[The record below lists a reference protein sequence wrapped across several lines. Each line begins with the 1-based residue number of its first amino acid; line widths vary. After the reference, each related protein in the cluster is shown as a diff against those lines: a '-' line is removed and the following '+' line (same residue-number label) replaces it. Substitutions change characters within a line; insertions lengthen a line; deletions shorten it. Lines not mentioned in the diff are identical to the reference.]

1 MTANLNLHSLYIAQ
15 QHHNYHED
23 HHYHPEAHSLTPP
36 AYPEANRPSPPRTS
50 SSSHGDSPPQ
60 PKRVRSL
67 NPLKTTIVD
76 PQGKKPTKRLVQ
88 TSKARR
94 VRTGCF
100 TCRDRH
106 VKCDEGAPVCNN
118 CLKSNRQCKRGV
130 RLNFAET
137 NQQVKGPPRTAPR
150 GKDWLVSFQDDS
162 REIASGYKGGLESYT
177 NAPNDDLSASPID
190 DFSPITPSR
199 KPFTDV
205 QSHGAPPLRNPNT
218 FEPSKAL
225 GSLPEVSRAPYYPIR
240 SEPPLHQEQV
250 QAHFGG
256 GEAHLP
262 SQLPLRNPEPYH
274 PNPLQPPQPHHHPFT
289 LEDLLQQHRP
299 IYPIHRRRDSDVSR
313 VTSSLIPEGS
323 NNARNPDNDGGD
335 GLMTPFSE
343 NGDESPTSERDYL
356 STEHEINCMQVFIN
370 DVAVWMDVFDKDK
383 HFSTLVPSLAFKS
396 TMLLNA
402 VLACGVKQHSL
413 MCPPTSQAAESEKAR
428 VYYDT
433 STSLLLRSLQNPD
446 RNTDECCI
454 TAVVLNVYD
463 IMNETE
469 SSRLPDERSTTQQ
482 RQQRLEHIRGARAL
496 IRENDYNAGS
506 TSSLARACFWLNV
519 GLEVLSCLSFNW
531 TTSWEPDDWGMDL
544 EFTTWIVGS
553 SSGNGSVI
561 ASSEPDRDDLPSFSG
576 PNVSSAASG
585 DEELWAQRIIYILAK
600 VTNFRASSSP
610 TIPVLHPSQFHNP
623 GHHQHHEP
631 SPHDEQVRLQSR
643 FAEWTRLKS
652 LLDAWNHRC
661 PRSMRPSGYVTG
673 PSSRSSFPNVW
684 LMSRPAIIGRLFY
697 HVCMVLLAQTNPLH
711 KGDTE
716 ENRSLQKHHGRQV
729 CGIVSTSA
737 VGDKGVS
744 SVAIRGLAVAGAVLD
759 SPQEREEVLSIL
771 GKIGKSTGWRLGGV
785 VLELKKA
792 WEVKDL
798 EPMPPSMITLPG
810 LPAVTMGVGMQ
821 VGRIGDSFIRGN
833 AMAGGPPKMSN
844 PLLKGADFRDKEH
857 PYQSWHEDGEGG
869 VPGMMDVVVE
879 VSAFVNVF
887 FCQVT
892 RVKSKRYI
900 AYLRCLCLMPF

>member
-1 MTANLNLHSLYIAQ
+1 MTANINLHTLYIHQ
-15 QHHNYHED
+15 QHNYHD
-23 HHYHPEAHSLTPP
+23 DQHYHPEAHSLTPP
-36 AYPEANRPSPPRTS
+36 AHPEALSSSPDNSPPR
-50 SSSHGDSPPQ
+50 
-60 PKRVRSL
+60 PKRARSL
-67 NPLKTTIVD
+67 NPLTTATVVD
-76 PQGKKPTKRLVQ
+76 AQGKRPTRRFVQ

-137 NQQVKGPPRTAPR
+137 NQQVKGPPRTVPR
-150 GKDWLVSFQDDS
+150 GKDWLVTFQDDS
-162 REIASGYKGGLESYT
+162 REIASGYKGGLESYSD
-177 NAPNDDLSASPID
+177 APDEDLGVSPID
-190 DFSPITPSR
+190 DFPPITRPR
-199 KPFTDV
+199 KASADV
-205 QSHGAPPLRNPNT
+205 QGRGALPSGNPSA
-218 FEPSKAL
+218 FEAAKGLS
-225 GSLPEVSRAPYYPIR
+225 SVPEASRAPYYPITI
-240 SEPPLHQEQV
+240 EPPTHQEPVHLNGGHGQV
-250 QAHFGG
+250 QA
-256 GEAHLP
+256 
-262 SQLPLRNPEPYH
+262 QLPVRNTEPFV
-274 PNPLQPPQPHHHPFT
+274 PNPPQPPQPHHHPFA

-299 IYPIHRRRDSDVSR
+299 VYPVQQRRDSDVSS
-313 VTSSLIPEGS
+313 VTSSLVPERS
-323 NNARNPDNDGGD
+323 NARNPENDGD
-335 GLMTPFSE
+335 GPMTPCSE

-383 HFSTLVPSLAFKS
+383 HFSTVVPSLAFKS

-402 VLACGVKQHSL
+402 ILACGVKQHSL
-413 MCPPTSQAAESEKAR
+413 MSPPASRAAESDRAR
-428 VYYDT
+428 VYHDT

-469 SSRLPDERSTTQQ
+469 PSKLPDERSTAQQ

-496 IRENDYNAGS
+496 IRENNYNAGS
-506 TSSLARACFWLNV
+506 ASSLARACFWLNV

-561 ASSEPDRDDLPSFSG
+561 ASSEPDRGDDLPSFSG
-576 PNVSSAASG
+576 PAAQASSG

-600 VTNFRASSSP
+600 VINFRASSSP

-623 GHHQHHEP
+623 GHHHRHHEP
-631 SPHDEQVRLQSR
+631 TPHDEQVRLQGR

-673 PSSRSSFPNVW
+673 PSSRSAFPNVW

-697 HVCMVLLAQTNPLH
+697 HVCIVLLAQTNPLH

-737 VGDKGVS
+737 VGDKGVG

-759 SPQEREEVLSIL
+759 SSQERDEVLGIL
-771 GKIGKSTGWRLGGV
+771 GRIEKSTGWRLGGV
-785 VLELKKA
+785 VAELRKG
-792 WEVKDL
+792 WEVKDV
-798 EPMPPSMITLPG
+798 MPATFGGQVVTLPG
-810 LPAVTMGVGMQ
+810 LPAVTMGVGMG
-821 VGRIGDSFIRGN
+821 VGRIGDSFLRGP
-833 AMAGGPPKMSN
+833 GGPPMGGSSSKMTN
-844 PLLKGADFRDKEH
+844 PLSKGADFRDREH
-857 PYQSWHEDGEGG
+857 PYQNWYVRPNGGEVGSSSGEGAGREERRG
-869 VPGMMDVVVE
+869 VHSWGV
-879 VSAFVNVF
+879 
-887 FCQVT
+887 
-892 RVKSKRYI
+892 
-900 AYLRCLCLMPF
+900 

>member
-1 MTANLNLHSLYIAQ
+1 MTTNISLHSLYIP
-15 QHHNYHED
+15 QHHNRQHVD

-36 AYPEANRPSPPRTS
+36 AYPDAEGPSPTQTSASSHYSPERRLDHSPVRPKRTS
-50 SSSHGDSPPQ
+50 S
-60 PKRVRSL
+60 L
-67 NPLKTTIVD
+67 NPSISVAADSQAKRS
-76 PQGKKPTKRLVQ
+76 TKRFVQ

-150 GKDWLVSFQDDS
+150 GKDWLVTFQDDS
-162 REIASGYKGGLESYT
+162 REIASGYKGGLESYANT
-177 NAPNDDLSASPID
+177 LDEDLSMSPVDGSPPIIPRSMIRKPLID
-190 DFSPITPSR
+190 ARTNGTPSH
-199 KPFTDV
+199 TNT
-205 QSHGAPPLRNPNT
+205 NP
-218 FEPSKAL
+218 FEPPKPPV
-225 GSLPEVSRAPYYPIR
+225 SLPEVSRGPYYPIR
-240 SEPPLHQEQV
+240 TEPPVHQDQIHFDGA
-250 QAHFGG
+250 QAQI
-256 GEAHLP
+256 P
-262 SQLPLRNPEPYH
+262 TQLPHRTADPFF
-274 PNPLQPPQPHHHPFT
+274 PNSLQQPQPHHHPFT
-289 LEDLLQQHRP
+289 LEELLQNRP
-299 IYPIHRRRDSDVSR
+299 VNPSHRRRESDVSS

-323 NNARNPDNDGGD
+323 NNHQNQENDGAD
-335 GLMTPFSE
+335 GLMTPSSE
-343 NGDESPTSERDYL
+343 NGDSTTSERDYL

-383 HFSTLVPSLAFKS
+383 HFSAVVPSLAFKS
-396 TMLLNA
+396 SMLLNA
-402 VLACGVKQHSL
+402 ILACGVKQHSL
-413 MCPPTSQAAESEKAR
+413 TSPPTSQTSEGEKAR

-469 SSRLPDERSTTQQ
+469 SSKLPDERSTNQQ

-496 IRENDYNAGS
+496 IRENNYNAGS
-506 TSSLARACFWLNV
+506 VSTVARACFWLNV

-531 TTSWEPDDWGMDL
+531 VISWEPDDWGMDL

-576 PNVSSAASG
+576 SNVSSSTSG

-600 VTNFRASSSP
+600 VINFRASSSP

-737 VGDKGVS
+737 VGDKGVG

-759 SPQEREEVLSIL
+759 NPKEREEVLAIL
-771 GKIGKSTGWRLGGV
+771 GKIGRSTGWRLGGV
-785 VLELKKA
+785 VAELKKT
-792 WEVKDL
+792 WEVKDI
-798 EPMPPSMITLPG
+798 MPSFGASVTLPG
-810 LPAVTMGVGMQ
+810 LPAVTMGVGMG
-821 VGRIGDSFIRGN
+821 VGRIGDSFVRGP
-833 AMAGGPPKMSN
+833 GGPMGGAPKMSN
-844 PLLKGADFRDKEH
+844 PLLKGADFKDREH
-857 PYQSWHEDGEGG
+857 PYQNWYVRPNNALANPLAAAATLAEAGREDRRGGHSWG
-869 VPGMMDVVVE
+869 V
-879 VSAFVNVF
+879 
-887 FCQVT
+887 
-892 RVKSKRYI
+892 
-900 AYLRCLCLMPF
+900 

>member
-1 MTANLNLHSLYIAQ
+1 MTTNISLHSLYIP
-15 QHHNYHED
+15 QHHNQHHED

-36 AYPEANRPSPPRTS
+36 SYPDAEGPSPTQTSASSHYSPEGRLDRSPVRPKRTS
-50 SSSHGDSPPQ
+50 S
-60 PKRVRSL
+60 L
-67 NPLKTTIVD
+67 NPSYSVPADFQAKR
-76 PQGKKPTKRLVQ
+76 PTKRFVQ
-88 TSKARR
+88 TNKARR

-106 VKCDEGAPVCNN
+106 VKCDEGAPICNN

-150 GKDWLVSFQDDS
+150 DKDWLVTFQDDS
-162 REIASGYKGGLESYT
+162 REIASGYKGGLESYSNT
-177 NAPNDDLSASPID
+177 PDDDVNMSPVD
-190 DFSPITPSR
+190 DFPPIIPNSR
-199 KPFTDV
+199 KPSADI
-205 QSHGAPPLRNPNT
+205 QSNDTPPPRDRHA
-218 FEPSKAL
+218 FESAKGL
-225 GSLPEVSRAPYYPIR
+225 SSLPEPRGPYYAPR
-240 SEPPLHQEQV
+240 VEPPVHQDQV
-250 QAHFGG
+250 HLGG
-256 GEAHLP
+256 GQAQIP
-262 SQLPLRNPEPYH
+262 TQLPHRTTEPFFQ
-274 PNPLQPPQPHHHPFT
+274 NPLQPPPPHNHPFT
-289 LEDLLQQHRP
+289 LEELLQNRP
-299 IYPIHRRRDSDVSR
+299 VYQSHRRRESDVSS

-323 NNARNPDNDGGD
+323 NNPQDQDNDAAD
-335 GLMTPFSE
+335 GLMTPSSE
-343 NGDESPTSERDYL
+343 NGGSPTSERDYL

-383 HFSTLVPSLAFKS
+383 HFSTVVPSLAFKS
-396 TMLLNA
+396 SMLLNA
-402 VLACGVKQHSL
+402 LLACGVKQHSL
-413 MCPPTSQAAESEKAR
+413 MSPPTSQAAESEKAR

-433 STSLLLRSLQNPD
+433 ATSLLLRSLQNPD

-469 SSRLPDERSTTQQ
+469 SSKLPDERSTTQQ

-496 IRENDYNAGS
+496 IRENSYNAGS
-506 TSSLARACFWLNV
+506 ASSLARACFWLNV

-576 PNVSSAASG
+576 TNGPSSMTG

-600 VTNFRASSSP
+600 VINFRASSSP
-610 TIPVLHPSQFHNP
+610 TIPVLHPSQFHKP

-737 VGDKGVS
+737 VGDKGVG

-759 SPQEREEVLSIL
+759 NPQEREEVLTIL
-771 GKIGKSTGWRLGGV
+771 GKIGKLTGWRLGGV
-785 VLELKKA
+785 VAELKKT
-792 WEVKDL
+792 WEVKDMK
-798 EPMPPSMITLPG
+798 PMPPLGPSITLPG
-810 LPAVTMGVGMQ
+810 LPIVTMGVGMQ
-821 VGRIGDSFIRGN
+821 VGRIGDSFIRGS
-833 AMAGGPPKMSN
+833 GGPMRAPKMNN
-844 PLLKGADFRDKEH
+844 PLLTGSDFKEREH
-857 PYQSWHEDGEGG
+857 PYQSWYVRPNLANPLASATLAEAQREDRRAGG
-869 VPGMMDVVVE
+869 HSWGV
-879 VSAFVNVF
+879 
-887 FCQVT
+887 
-892 RVKSKRYI
+892 
-900 AYLRCLCLMPF
+900 